1 MMNNTET
8 MLYKVFDETLK
19 RHARVN
25 FMMISTKLGVD
36 MDTVVNTYKIWAQYN
51 LVH

>member
-1 MMNNTET
+1 MMNDTEM

-25 FMMISTKLGVD
+25 FVMISTKLGVD
-36 MDTVVNTYKIWAQYN
+36 MDTVLKTWTIWTQYN